1 MPLSAKGANRAG
13 TMAVSGS
20 GDGDEKAD
28 NGSAPNGHPR
38 GNGHPPVAASYPL
51 DSHEESEGDD
61 LEPSAPDAPEDT
73 SAQEPPPVIVAELCA
88 AGVRFIQQKYGVPLD
103 FTSDTLSLVDQY
115 VREARAEILA
125 LPSSLDLIANSIG
138 AYFGEVVRRT
148 YGGYWVRDAEP
159 HLFCLGLSRV
169 HLSFNPIGIARE
181 ALLREPQEGWNAHL
195 TLPPGD
201 QAYVHDRMDAMS
213 QVDEDEFYL
222 PSTRFDAIALAFDAL
237 TGRMIARGEGEKRF
251 FPKDYES

>member
-1 MPLSAKGANRAG
+1 
-13 TMAVSGS
+13 MAGS
-20 GDGDEKAD
+20 GNGNGDNKDE
-28 NGSAPNGHPR
+28 GGGAPNDHPKVNVR
-38 GNGHPPVAASYPL
+38 PISDAPYVH
-51 DSHEESEGDD
+51 DSHEESEEGDD
-61 LEPSAPDAPEDT
+61 DLSGPPTPDAPEDP
-73 SAQEPPPVIVAELCA
+73 SAQEPPPVTIAELCA

-115 VREARAEILA
+115 VREARAEIVA

-138 AYFGEVVRRT
+138 AYFGEVVRRS

-169 HLSFNPIGIARE
+169 HLSFNPVGIARE
-181 ALLREPQEGWNAHL
+181 ALLREAQEGWNAHL
-195 TLPPGD
+195 SLPPAD

-237 TGRMIARGEGEKRF
+237 TGRMLARGEGDRRF